1 MNTKFDSFISEMMG
15 SEGSSETSNNK
26 VFPRSELEVNN
37 KIRSIRQDLTK
48 CSSNLDNFA
57 SQFEGS
63 SPKAMAIRQAM
74 MKVDAARDIL
84 FNLQD

>member
-1 MNTKFDSFISEMMG
+1 MNTKFDNFINEMMG
-15 SEGSSETSNNK
+15 SEGSSETD
-26 VFPRSELEVNN
+26 V
-37 KIRSIRQDLTK
+37 IRSIRQDLTK

>member
-1 MNTKFDSFISEMMG
+1 MNKFDRLVSEMMG
-15 SEGSSETSNNK
+15 SEASETD
-26 VFPRSELEVNN
+26 V
-37 KIRSIRQDLTK
+37 IRSIRQDLTD

-84 FNLQD
+84 FKLQD

>member
-15 SEGSSETSNNK
+15 SEGSSETD
-26 VFPRSELEVNN
+26 V
-37 KIRSIRQDLTK
+37 IRSIRQDLTK
-48 CSSNLDNFA
+48 SSSNLDNFA
-57 SQFEGS
+57 SQFERS

-84 FNLQD
+84 INLQD